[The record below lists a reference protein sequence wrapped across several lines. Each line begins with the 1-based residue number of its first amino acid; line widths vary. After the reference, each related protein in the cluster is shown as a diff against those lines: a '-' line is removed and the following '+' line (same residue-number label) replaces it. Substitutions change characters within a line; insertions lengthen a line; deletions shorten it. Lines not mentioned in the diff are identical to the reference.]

1 MEFKQHVKGVLI
13 AILSA
18 TFLLFVVSFFVG
30 DEVRVNK
37 SFVINHPSDSLFN
50 FMKSPE
56 NFKSLVSGT
65 EEVNISFLKKG
76 IGVQYEGFD
85 ENLHTFK
92 YKSFDKSQG
101 LELMYFKEGE
111 EQAVFKYRL
120 NSKKSGTLLE
130 FEKVWKISG
139 NPLAKMLSIGVD
151 EDIEEGMKL
160 DIKNLKKAIEN

>member
-92 YKSFDKSQG
+92 DKSFDKSQG
-101 LELMYFKEGE
+101 LELMYFKRERSRP
-111 EQAVFKYRL
+111 F
-120 NSKKSGTLLE
+120 
-130 FEKVWKISG
+130 
-139 NPLAKMLSIGVD
+139 LSID
-151 EDIEEGMKL
+151 
-160 DIKNLKKAIEN
+160 